1 MKDEAEDEFGEGNAG
16 VPMDHLYFMRPLKG
30 KSGKQVMQAI
40 QEIILELRRENLP
53 VVRIHSDRAHEL
65 RSVGLR
71 EWTLNNGILLTRTE
85 GQSPQSNGTAKRAVR
100 YLKGQARK
108 LLRTSGLS
116 TAHWAP
122 AMTINESNVYRDL
135 PTAMPLWNSG
145 GHQEEPP
152 TRRRLKGKTP
162 VDDGVAP
169 KAIKSGGDAR
179 RLLEQELLNII
190 RESKEFDLV
199 KRPQLKLQGEL
210 QEDAGYVTVGA
221 YQHGG
226 IVGVTNFTKDNPT
239 FAARAAELMAM
250 VFPDE
255 VFTSITV
262 VKANPSGYLQRQ
274 IDLQLDRATAGWP
287 ELRNLGRA
295 STRRSLPREVPGKD
309 PQGSSASGSSSQP
322 EVRSKNKA

>member
-85 GQSPQSNGTAKRAVR
+85 GQSPQSNGTAERAVR

-162 VDDGVAP
+162 VDDDGVAL

-190 RESKEFDLV
+190 RESKEFDPL
-199 KRPQLKLQGEL
+199 RPE
-210 QEDAGYVTVGA
+210 
-221 YQHGG
+221 
-226 IVGVTNFTKDNPT
+226 
-239 FAARAAELMAM
+239 
-250 VFPDE
+250 
-255 VFTSITV
+255 
-262 VKANPSGYLQRQ
+262 QR
-274 IDLQLDRATAGWP
+274 
-287 ELRNLGRA
+287 
-295 STRRSLPREVPGKD
+295 S
-309 PQGSSASGSSSQP
+309 
-322 EVRSKNKA
+322 